1 MQKLLLIAEKPS
13 LMRELQTVYKAHRHE
28 IPYLIDFT
36 ALSGHICGLAQPN
49 EYTEWEGKWQDVP
62 LPLIPTTWKI
72 KVLDTKKDM
81 YKKIHEMIKG
91 GNYDGYICATD
102 ADREGNL
109 IFHLLE
115 TKMKL
120 KGTIL
125 RLWVHDLTEPAILDS
140 FIRMVELHKDS
151 FQRHLTDASILRSK
165 MDWLVGMN
173 ATRAATLHSGMLMN
187 VGRVKAPTLK
197 LVYDN
202 SMAIENFKPSTS
214 YGVESQYTEG
224 FTGSLLDDGKIVY
237 YEKRSDAES
246 VLKQLGKT
254 ARIESLVKEKKQQ
267 AAPQLYKLSDLQID
281 ANKQFG
287 YSPEQTLSLVQSLYE
302 THKLVSY
309 PRCDCRYISTE
320 LAKKARSFIV
330 MMMDIPELAKAKN
343 DIQSDRI
350 TGIVNNKRY
359 VNDVEVNKS
368 SHTALMPT
376 GLKPD
381 MNKISKDESNI
392 LLLIYK
398 RFLSL
403 FLKPIGYEKTTVITD
418 NNGHKFQSSGRI
430 ILEKGFSI
438 LYEKDLSETVLPD
451 LKDGQILTIQ
461 ENRIS
466 EKTTTP
472 PKRLTEGDLIKAM
485 EEISKYIDDKKLK
498 TVMKEAKGIGTPAT
512 RGAIIAE
519 LIEGGFIESHTT
531 KKVAQL
537 YISDTGKSYIE
548 NLKDFDIVSP
558 ERTAIWESELK
569 EVEQGDLDP
578 SSFEKE
584 MLSFTNEIT
593 KQILSASMNRPAL
606 QREVIGVCPRCGRDV
621 IEGRKAYGC
630 IGYKCDPPCK
640 FTIWKDN
647 KLLESQGKR
656 LTKTMVK
663 SLLKSGKCHVK
674 GLTSAKTGKKY
685 DADFLLDDTGTWVN
699 LKMEFSNNT
708 KPQSKS

>member
-13 LMRELQTVYKAHRHE
+13 LMRDLQAVYKTHRKE

-49 EYTEWEGKWQDVP
+49 DYSGWEGKWQDVP
-62 LPLIPTTWKI
+62 LPLIPETWQI

-81 YKKIHEMIKG
+81 YKKIRDMIKN

-140 FIRMVELHKDS
+140 FKQMVPLHTDA
-151 FQRHLTDASILRSK
+151 FQRHLTDASVLRSK

-173 ATRAATLHSGMLMN
+173 ATRAATLRSGMLMN

-202 SMAIENFKPSTS
+202 SMAIANFKPSTS
-214 YGVESQYTEG
+214 YGVETQYAEG
-224 FTGSLLDDGKIVY
+224 FPGSLFDGEKIVY
-237 YEKRSDAES
+237 YEKKAEAEA
-246 VLKQLGKT
+246 VLKQLGNT
-254 ARIESLVKEKKQQ
+254 ARVEKLTKEKKQQ

-287 YSPEQTLSLVQSLYE
+287 YSPEETLSLVQSLYE

-320 LAKKARSFIV
+320 LAKKAHSFI
-330 MMMDIPELAKAKN
+330 DAILSIPELTKAKN
-343 DIQSDRI
+343 AIQNDRV
-350 TGIVNNKRY
+350 TGIISNKRY
-359 VNDVEVNKS
+359 VNDTEVNKN

-381 MNKISKDESNI
+381 MSKLPADERNI
-392 LLLIYK
+392 LLMIYK

-403 FLKPIGYEKTTVITD
+403 FLKPIEYEKTTVITD
-418 NNGHKFQSSGRI
+418 NNGYKFQTSGRI
-430 ILEKGFSI
+430 ILEKGFSA
-438 LYEKDLSETVLPD
+438 LFEKDLSETVLPT
-451 LKDGQILTIQ
+451 LKEGQILPVQ
-461 ENRIS
+461 ENNIS

-498 TVMKEAKGIGTPAT
+498 TVMKDTKGIGTPAT
-512 RGAIIAE
+512 RGAIISE
-519 LIEGGFIESHTT
+519 LIKGGFIESRTT

-548 NLKDFDIVSP
+548 NLKNFDIVSP

-569 EVEQGDLDP
+569 SVEQGEMD
-578 SSFEKE
+578 SAVFEKE
-584 MLSFTNEIT
+584 MLDFTKDIT
-593 KQILSASMNRPAL
+593 KQIMSASMNRPAL
-606 QREVIGVCPRCGRDV
+606 QREVVGVCPRCGRDV
-621 IEGRKAYGC
+621 VEGKQAYGC

-640 FTIWKDN
+640 FTIWKSN

-656 LTKTMVK
+656 LTKAMVK
-663 SLLKSGKCHVK
+663 SLLKSGKCSVK
-674 GLTSAKTGKKY
+674 GLTSAKSGKKY
-685 DADFLLDDTGTWVN
+685 DADFYLDDTGTWVN
-699 LKMEFSNNT
+699 LKMEFSQ
-708 KPQSKS
+708 KKK